1 MSSMDFNGLATVLG
15 AYLWKPQL
23 LLSASPMGSSTN
35 RPPLLISDKQWN
47 RRSPGPLGDGVRRLH
62 FKLEEGEATV
72 HPKAPRLEV
81 S

>member
-1 MSSMDFNGLATVLG
+1 MCSMDFNGPVTVLG
-15 AYLWKPQL
+15 AHLWKPQL
-23 LLSASPMGSSTN
+23 LLSVSPMGLSTS

-47 RRSPGPLGDGVRRLH
+47 WRSPGPLGDGVRKLH